1 MCEVLTVQDVAT
13 MLQMS
18 KRQVFML
25 CREHVRENQKF
36 PIPRIVIH
44 GQLRFVRS
52 LIEEWIAKLSQVE
65 KQ

>member
-1 MCEVLTVQDVAT
+1 
-13 MLQMS
+13 
-18 KRQVFML
+18 
-25 CREHVRENQKF
+25 
-36 PIPRIVIH
+36 VIH

>member
-25 CREHVRENQKF
+25 CRAAVRETQQF

-52 LIEEWIAKLSQVE
+52 LVEEWISKLSSEEAQ
-65 KQ
+65 